1 MLALLTVIPLMAQG
15 EALPL
20 DCAITINKDSVNLG
34 EPVTATWQITGGT
47 PPYTIASHGFISEG
61 SYYGAQGESA
71 GNTVTWTP
79 QVNDYGQAYYY
90 MTVMD
95 QSGTTKRFE
104 SRRFEVID
112 PLALSVAMNPVPGEV
127 LFYESLTISW
137 ELTGGEGPFDVHVY
151 SAGNYGEYAIAQD
164 AKSLTLSKYP
174 YYRIDWQNRISL
186 SISDAKGRMVFFETP
201 SFKVIDD
208 KPLQVEI
215 QHRAGS
221 VQPGQTISADFSI
234 NGGKAPYETTVYLD
248 GSFNGEYSTLY
259 PVVEGNTASAVMGMQ
274 HIGGRWRF
282 RVNVED
288 SQGRGGNYYAE
299 DYFAVVDDN
308 PLTVRI
314 TMPAEVKAGQ
324 AATGQLSFSGG
335 SEPYRILSSKTYLSR
350 SSISMNEDG
359 KTFTYT
365 PSGNDGGWT
374 DTITVQAADKDGRMA
389 YAQAE
394 VKVLYPNFTASVT
407 LSRYKARYGD
417 PVTAEWTING
427 IVPDKVELHLGDM
440 HEEVTGKS
448 SLTFPMPGGI
458 NTNPPSGLR
467 LWIEKDDQSYSF
479 YSDPVT
485 LLLSDVP
492 DLSLTLTADKL
503 TSRVGDTVRLTTAP
517 SGGVSPYRFEGEAY
531 ADYGEASGGYTI
543 PIKQTGENLLVFI
556 PPHAFTWRVNV
567 QVWDSEGRKASDSM
581 DLEVLPTSAQ
591 QGIQCEITMDK
602 GCAQAGDTVKATWE
616 ITGGKAPYTVKGNWG
631 YEPLEAVSGTSA
643 STTVVNN
650 RWYFYNLEVT
660 DATGY
665 TVNARTNPDPVFID
679 QSRINIAFSPD
690 QPKFG
695 DTITATVSIPG
706 VDVTDAVYNYT
717 WALDGIE
724 QHRVTRSPAAS
735 DSYQPDKS
743 GTLSLRVY
751 VSLKSNGFEGQNA
764 VVVLSPAE
772 PLVVNGD
779 YDKTTVAINTPITAN
794 WTIAGGAA
802 PYTVEPIWFVSRDNE
817 YYDWVGGLPGDN
829 SSSLT
834 PKDGLRG
841 YLELRV
847 KDTQGQEKRITFP
860 SFRIIGAEQITPMQV
875 DIKLD
880 KSSVASGDIITAN
893 WTITGGAPPYVVEEA
908 YWEVSDGW
916 EYVIITEDERE
927 GTASL
932 RVPQGTRGLFH
943 LTIRDYLGGW
953 YYRSNVFRVLAPFP
967 GDANLDGRL
976 DIQDVASIANYL
988 VGGARP
994 ASPAN
999 ADADGQNGI
1008 TLADLIW
1015 LINKLTGA

>member
-1 MLALLTVIPLMAQG
+1 MKTTQKLLLAVCLLALLTVIPLMAQG

-79 QVNDYGQAYYY
+79 QVNEYGQAYYY

-127 LFYESLTISW
+127 LFYEPLTISW

-308 PLTVRI
+308 SLTVRI

-427 IVPDKVELHLGDM
+427 IVPDKVELYLGDM

-458 NTNPPSGLR
+458 NTNPPSGLS

-479 YSDPVT
+479 SSDPVT

-616 ITGGKAPYTVKGNWG
+616 ITGGTPPYTI
-631 YEPLEAVSGTSA
+631 TSA
-643 STTVVNN
+643 LWQIETNEEDGLYYPIDGLPAVLDGNASSQMMPEKFNEAILYLVIQDAKGISSAFHSPKVN
-650 RWYFYNLEVT
+650 
-660 DATGY
+660 
-665 TVNARTNPDPVFID
+665 
-679 QSRINIAFSPD
+679 SPSSAYW
-690 QPKFG
+690 
-695 DTITATVSIPG
+695 ATVSVDSDSVSPG
-706 VDVTDAVYNYT
+706 MPVTATTSTMTRPGWQAALSYRYSWVFKDANGVVTKTTDESFAPNKT
-717 WALDGIE
+717 TASFTPQQEGELSVLVTV
-724 QHRVTRSPAAS
+724 RVVPTNEAYEFEDYLSAQSAIVTVKKAAS
-735 DSYQPDKS
+735 
-743 GTLSLRVY
+743 V
-751 VSLKSNGFEGQNA
+751 
-764 VVVLSPAE
+764 
-772 PLVVNGD
+772 
-779 YDKTTVAINTPITAN
+779 
-794 WTIAGGAA
+794 
-802 PYTVEPIWFVSRDNE
+802 
-817 YYDWVGGLPGDN
+817 LPGD
-829 SSSLT
+829 
-834 PKDGLRG
+834 
-841 YLELRV
+841 
-847 KDTQGQEKRITFP
+847 
-860 SFRIIGAEQITPMQV
+860 
-875 DIKLD
+875 
-880 KSSVASGDIITAN
+880 
-893 WTITGGAPPYVVEEA
+893 
-908 YWEVSDGW
+908 
-916 EYVIITEDERE
+916 
-927 GTASL
+927 
-932 RVPQGTRGLFH
+932 
-943 LTIRDYLGGW
+943 
-953 YYRSNVFRVLAPFP
+953 
-967 GDANLDGRL
+967 
-976 DIQDVASIANYL
+976 
-988 VGGARP
+988 
-994 ASPAN
+994 
-999 ADADGQNGI
+999 ADGNHSLG
-1008 TLADLIW
+1008 LADLAAI
-1015 LINKLTGA
+1015 IRKIVFDVSPDAPGNADVVADEKIDIEDLTKVIHLFLGE

>member
-1 MLALLTVIPLMAQG
+1 MYKTHRRFRLSTLFFLVLLALALLMPGAQAEDLVIIVDKT
-15 EALPL
+15 EARVGDAL
-20 DCAITINKDSVNLG
+20 
-34 EPVTATWQITGGT
+34 TATWVNPYPQYTQKIKFVTLDEFGNELVSNELNYNSTLNGVTHRAVQAGTGFFRVYYERWDSLKQEDILMHGPYQSETITIAPAAQPPAAGELSGKLVLSKTNVAIGETITATVEPSGGT
-47 PPYTIASHGFISEG
+47 PPYTLSLLDWDYDGDAYGPIELQGMSASITPHGG
-61 SYYGAQGESA
+61 SGNILFATIWDSA
-71 GNTVTWTP
+71 NNRTTLLSDYITITGTP
-79 QVNDYGQAYYY
+79 L
-90 MTVMD
+90 
-95 QSGTTKRFE
+95 E
-104 SRRFEVID
+104 
-112 PLALSVAMNPVPGEV
+112 
-127 LFYESLTISW
+127 
-137 ELTGGEGPFDVHVY
+137 
-151 SAGNYGEYAIAQD
+151 
-164 AKSLTLSKYP
+164 AKLTLSQSNVMAGQEITASWEFQGGTKP
-174 YYRIDWQNRISL
+174 YKILEGSCIEDGAVIKVIKDGTS
-186 SISDAKGRMVFFETP
+186 SISFTPTSGNIGFVTIIATDASGIERRFIAEFGIMYDSDLGVTV
-201 SFKVIDD
+201 SLD
-208 KPLQVEI
+208 KTI
-215 QHRAGS
+215 
-221 VQPGQTISADFSI
+221 VQPGD
-234 NGGKAPYETTVYLD
+234 
-248 GSFNGEYSTLY
+248 
-259 PVVEGNTASAVMGMQ
+259 
-274 HIGGRWRF
+274 
-282 RVNVED
+282 
-288 SQGRGGNYYAE
+288 
-299 DYFAVVDDN
+299 
-308 PLTVRI
+308 
-314 TMPAEVKAGQ
+314 
-324 AATGQLSFSGG
+324 
-335 SEPYRILSSKTYLSR
+335 
-350 SSISMNEDG
+350 
-359 KTFTYT
+359 
-365 PSGNDGGWT
+365 
-374 DTITVQAADKDGRMA
+374 
-389 YAQAE
+389 
-394 VKVLYPNFTASVT
+394 
-407 LSRYKARYGD
+407 
-417 PVTAEWTING
+417 
-427 IVPDKVELHLGDM
+427 
-440 HEEVTGKS
+440 
-448 SLTFPMPGGI
+448 SLT
-458 NTNPPSGLR
+458 
-467 LWIEKDDQSYSF
+467 
-479 YSDPVT
+479 
-485 LLLSDVP
+485 
-492 DLSLTLTADKL
+492 
-503 TSRVGDTVRLTTAP
+503 
-517 SGGVSPYRFEGEAY
+517 
-531 ADYGEASGGYTI
+531 
-543 PIKQTGENLLVFI
+543 
-556 PPHAFTWRVNV
+556 
-567 QVWDSEGRKASDSM
+567 
-581 DLEVLPTSAQ
+581 
-591 QGIQCEITMDK
+591 
-602 GCAQAGDTVKATWE
+602 ATWE

-860 SFRIIGAEQITPMQV
+860 PFRIIGAEQITPMQV